1 MAKKTNP
8 LFVVT
13 NNGQDVEEAA
23 GMFDALIKKLGLEPV
38 LEVFQQILEMLL
50 SQVQSY
56 AAFEM
61 AKQFVDEFV
70 DQLEKVLKMVDPV
83 LAFSLLKR

>member
-23 GMFDALIKKLGLEPV
+23 GMFDALVKKLGLEPV
-38 LEVFQQILEMLL
+38 LEIFQQILEMLL
-50 SQVQSY
+50 SQVQTY